1 MDFFN
6 LFIFLKSITLI
17 GKDIS
22 KYKRFNVLDLL

>member
-6 LFIFLKSITLI
+6 LFIFLKSFTLI
-17 GKDIS
+17 VKDIS

>member
-1 MDFFN
+1 MNFFN

-17 GKDIS
+17 VKDIL

>member
-17 GKDIS
+17 VKDIS

>member
-1 MDFFN
+1 MNFFN

-17 GKDIS
+17 VKDIS